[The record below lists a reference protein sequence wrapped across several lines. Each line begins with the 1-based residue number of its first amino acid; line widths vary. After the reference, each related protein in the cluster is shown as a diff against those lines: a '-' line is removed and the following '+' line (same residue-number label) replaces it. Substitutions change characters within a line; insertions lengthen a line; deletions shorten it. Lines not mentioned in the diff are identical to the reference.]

1 MLNRIIL
8 WVCTSLIIPFGNAQT
23 LQQKDT
29 PALLM
34 EDIITVKR
42 DLRSATTSSRNRI
55 AQFLDSLYIGHLN
68 QVQELNKT
76 SKCAQCYEMV
86 RVKWVYNGKFHGSLK
101 IDIQAFTGK
110 DEPVEYA
117 DYALF
122 DLTSGQECYLY
133 DLISQNKKED
143 LLVRL
148 NQKLE
153 EARIKL
159 KSCKPLQ
166 EDPLPEKIYEEQL
179 MQLRLDQKGIFV
191 HDIYI
196 APSHSQ
202 CNPEIRLDF
211 NEAKAYFNP
220 AVFIIY

>member
-8 WVCTSLIIPFGNAQT
+8 WVFTSLIIPFGNAQT

-34 EDIITVKR
+34 EDILTVKR

-110 DEPVEYA
+110 DEPVEYT